1 MAKVSGLGHFGIF
14 VRDMPKMVD
23 FYSGVLGLTVTDRG
37 PDDRIVFLSGHPE
50 TEHHEIALAKSPDQK
65 TDAGQVS
72 FHIDSLSDLKDM
84 HKKIADYGCEIDR
97 VVNHGIAFGCYF
109 RDPEENRVE
118 VYWSTGIDYPQPYAD
133 PIDLSASDEA
143 LMKLIEDLPAR
154 SGTGP
159 HYYGKDVGKRL
170 PREAAAKV

>member
-65 TDAGQVS
+65 TDAGRCPS
-72 FHIDSLSDLKDM
+72 TSIRWRTSRSCTRR
-84 HKKIADYGCEIDR
+84 IADYGCKIDR

-109 RDPEENRVE
+109 RDPEDNRVE
-118 VYWSTGIDYPQPYAD
+118 VYWSTGLDYPQPYAD
-133 PIDLSASDEA
+133 PIDLSASEEA

-154 SGTGP
+154 FGHGTALLRQGRRQAALARRRR
-159 HYYGKDVGKRL
+159 RL
-170 PREAAAKV
+170 